1 MESLHVFT
9 FSLILVIISS
19 SFFFFFFLIVTSE
32 EILIE
37 KKVRAEIVSY
47 RRNLCERFLSWINDW
62 KNLFPLPPAKLQT
75 VLS

>member
-1 MESLHVFT
+1 MEGLHAFT
-9 FSLILVIISS
+9 FSLILIIISS
-19 SFFFFFFLIVTSE
+19 SFFFLIVTLE

-47 RRNLCERFLSWINDW
+47 RRNLWERFLSWINDW

>member
-1 MESLHVFT
+1 MYLLSP
-9 FSLILVIISS
+9 LILVIISS
-19 SFFFFFFLIVTSE
+19 SFFFFFPLIVTSE

>member
-1 MESLHVFT
+1 MEGLHAFT
-9 FSLILVIISS
+9 FSLILIIISS
-19 SFFFFFFLIVTSE
+19 SFFLIVTLE

-37 KKVRAEIVSY
+37 KKVRGEIVFY
-47 RRNLCERFLSWINDW
+47 QRNLWERFLSWINDW